1 MIGRLKLSGKVVGI
15 IGGMGPEATLD
26 FMSKIIKGTPARV
39 DQDHI
44 RILVDNNPQIPC
56 RVKAIMEH
64 KKSPGPIM
72 ADMARRLEKWGAE
85 LIVIPCNTA
94 HFYIQEIIEAVHV
107 PVLNMVEETVRVLMK
122 DSIKNVALLATN
134 ATLKTK
140 LYEKKLVE
148 AGIQFILPS
157 QSYQEM
163 MMRIIFEIK
172 SGNVNTSMELLDRVI
187 HHVLDK
193 GADSIILGCTELPMI
208 VKNDRF
214 EVSLYDPTHILAQS
228 VVKYATAKNR

>member
-1 MIGRLKLSGKVVGI
+1 LSGKVVGI

-85 LIVIPCNTA
+85 FLVIPCNTA
-94 HFYIQEIIEAVHV
+94 HFYIQEIIEVVHV
-107 PVLNMVEETVRVLMK
+107 PVLDMIEETVRVLMK
-122 DSIKNVALLATN
+122 DSIKNVALLATS
-134 ATLKTK
+134 AALKTK
-140 LYEKKLVE
+140 LYEKKLLE
-148 AGIQFILPS
+148 AGIQFTLPS
-157 QSYQEM
+157 ESYQEM
-163 MMRIIFEIK
+163 LMRIIFEVK
-172 SGNVNTSMELLDRVI
+172 SGNVNASIELLDQVI

-214 EVSLYDPTHILAQS
+214 EVSIYDPTHILAQS
-228 VVKYATAKNR
+228 VVKYATANKNR